1 MLEQGSE
8 ELNRQ
13 SKTNSHYKLENES
26 VVIENL
32 NEASLDSVLPSEEQS

>member
-13 SKTNSHYKLENES
+13 SKTNSHYNENDS
-26 VVIENL
+26 IVIENL
-32 NEASLDSVLPSEEQS
+32 NEASLDSAIPSEDQL